1 MKKILF
7 VCTGNTCRSPMAQ
20 ALCERLLSERG
31 ITDVEVSSA
40 GIMTVDSLPASENS
54 VLAMSEIG
62 IDISAHRSRQLNS
75 DMLSADLIVTMTDS
89 QRQMLSG
96 LCDNVITMPGEILDP
111 YGGDIQEYRD
121 CRDAINVALPDI
133 LEVLG

>member
-96 LCDNVITMPGEILDP
+96 LCDNVITMPGEIPDP